1 MIINGF
7 YKFSDVIVTLI
18 LFFVVGFI
26 PALITTSTSIKFR
39 NKFLQESSNLNLT
52 KIKWLSYSIIS
63 GVLVSALMP
72 FIIAFLFNGLGE
84 ISAVLTVALIFGKYG
99 FFCSLIACVIL
110 LYKDR
115 YFKRSL

>member
-1 MIINGF
+1 MFQSNKIYYIVFLSSLILCPSLHIGFSMIINGF

-84 ISAVLTVALIFGKYG
+84 IRVL
-99 FFCSLIACVIL
+99 SH
-110 LYKDR
+110 
-115 YFKRSL
+115 